1 MPMPDSRLKKE
12 LQDTLNDFVQNLQ
25 NIYKDNFIS
34 AVLYGS
40 ASSGEFIDRR
50 SNVNI
55 LVILKN
61 TDLENLRKASV
72 LINKGRFRLISPLF
86 FTEGYIRS
94 SNDVFPIEFL
104 DMKENY
110 KVLAGSDIL
119 KDLSIDTRNLRFQ
132 CEQELKVKLI
142 ALRQLY
148 LRKNKNRTALSIFL
162 FKSFTSI
169 IHILRNVLRMK
180 AKLPPYLKQDIL
192 KDITAE
198 FQVDGDTWERILA
211 AKNKQLRLDAKGI
224 EQLFVNF
231 VKDLEK
237 IIDVVDRL

>member
-1 MPMPDSRLKKE
+1 MPEFKLKKK

-25 NIYKDNFIS
+25 KVYKDNLTSII
-34 AVLYGS
+34 LYGS
-40 ASSGEFIDRR
+40 AASGEFIDKH
-50 SNVNI
+50 SNLNL

-61 TDLENLRKASV
+61 ADLEDLKKIAG
-72 LINKGRFRLISPLF
+72 LINKWRFRLIHPLF
-86 FTEGYIRS
+86 FSEDYIRS

-110 KVLAGSDIL
+110 TVLAGQDIL
-119 KDLSIDTRNLRFQ
+119 KDLPIDTKNLRFQ

-148 LRKNKNRTALSIFL
+148 LRRSKDRPALSMFL

-169 IHILRNVLRMK
+169 VHILRNVLRIK
-180 AKLPPYLKQDIL
+180 GRQPPYLKQDIL
-192 KDITAE
+192 KDIAGE
-198 FQVDGDTWERILA
+198 FQIDRNTWERILA
-211 AKNKQLRLDAKGI
+211 AKNKQVRLNAKEI
-224 EQLFVNF
+224 EQLFINF

-237 IIDVVDRL
+237 IINFIDRF